1 MEVPRLGVALSVLF
15 AGALAAA
22 GCSDSS
28 APPQAASSP
37 NSGSPNAAAR
47 AQGRLPA
54 PSPAAS
60 CPPPAPA
67 PYRYLYLAYPPPGS
81 RHVPRSL
88 GALIV
93 NGIAANYYGP
103 TTVELTTQSG
113 AAVPVGALGPAP
125 SPLRTPLA
133 APPDYPQGPYYAA
146 SVPKL
151 TPATVYYV
159 SWTEFVYTGMP
170 PKCAGPYTR
179 PLGSFKTR

>member
-1 MEVPRLGVALSVLF
+1 MTGAIAPKWSARDDGSIEASAAKHGSAPARSCAIRPVCRSSCRGRLLGLQRAASGGELAEFRQPECCGARAGSR
-15 AGALAAA
+15 AGAVA
-22 GCSDSS
+22 GCELPS
-28 APPQAASSP
+28 A
-37 NSGSPNAAAR
+37 
-47 AQGRLPA
+47 
-54 PSPAAS
+54 
-60 CPPPAPA
+60 
-67 PYRYLYLAYPPPGS
+67 
-81 RHVPRSL
+81 
-88 GALIV
+88 GA
-93 NGIAANYYGP
+93 GYYGP

-151 TPATVYYV
+151 APATVYYV